1 MRKGRE
7 RGCPDRQD
15 RWSEERLRKIQF
27 QKIKQVLMHAYQN
40 LPFYRRR
47 FDAAD
52 FHPDSVKTFQDFS
65 MVPTFTKRDVLQ
77 EMKKRGSFLTGMETR
92 DSNEA
97 AVLCMT
103 SGTLGTSFLYLPEK
117 WSSIRGD
124 SLMRAYWWGGLRSG
138 MRMLMAAPAWHSL
151 SVQETRLM
159 ERMGVTCV
167 VPWGSFLPRYSGNFL
182 DTIIDLEPDF
192 VSMFL
197 PMLYS
202 ILAEC
207 HRRKISPK
215 QAFKNVKHLLL
226 VGAPMTPRSR
236 EKLLEELGVPDIYEG
251 LGNPEGLTGM
261 ECSLHCGH
269 HIFMDCCY
277 IEINDPKTGR
287 LLPAGNRG
295 TVIVTSLIPYGSLYI
310 RYDSEDL
317 GEIMPQPCKC
327 GRTWP
332 LMKVYDRRANTVQVG
347 EKEIVPYDVRLCLDE
362 VPEFVGVP
370 FALVRGERRMNY
382 LRLLIQK
389 TSAGD
394 LNRLALRLR
403 TLMREKLQIETREEW
418 TEQLPERWKGVAVIE
433 EKDWRPLRV

>member
-1 MRKGRE
+1 
-7 RGCPDRQD
+7 
-15 RWSEERLRKIQF
+15 
-27 QKIKQVLMHAYQN
+27 
-40 LPFYRRR
+40 
-47 FDAAD
+47 
-52 FHPDSVKTFQDFS
+52 
-65 MVPTFTKRDVLQ
+65 
-77 EMKKRGSFLTGMETR
+77 
-92 DSNEA
+92 
-97 AVLCMT
+97 
-103 SGTLGTSFLYLPEK
+103 
-117 WSSIRGD
+117 
-124 SLMRAYWWGGLRSG
+124 
-138 MRMLMAAPAWHSL
+138 
-151 SVQETRLM
+151 
-159 ERMGVTCV
+159 
-167 VPWGSFLPRYSGNFL
+167 
-182 DTIIDLEPDF
+182 
-192 VSMFL
+192 
-197 PMLYS
+197 
-202 ILAEC
+202 
-207 HRRKISPK
+207 
-215 QAFKNVKHLLL
+215 
-226 VGAPMTPRSR
+226 
-236 EKLLEELGVPDIYEG
+236 
-251 LGNPEGLTGM
+251 M